1 MGSLFEQTSVNGIS
15 LSNRFVRSATWMG
28 MANEKGEPT
37 PQLTNILCELAD
49 NEVGLIITG
58 FTYVRKNGKCLSR
71 QLGAHRDESISRF
84 KELTRAV
91 HKRNGKIV
99 LQLVHGGYFSDSELI
114 NGVPLAPSKVKINEK
129 NSRRAMSKQD
139 IKELI
144 ELFADAS
151 KRGKEA
157 NFDGIQ
163 LHMAHGYLFSQFLSP
178 LFNQRRDEYGGDIES
193 RAKFPVEVLKG
204 IRKNVGPD
212 FPVLAKLNCRD
223 YHEKGLSLEESI
235 QVGKFLEEAGLD
247 AIELSGGLLINE
259 DLNPSRKNITSEK
272 DEAYF
277 EEEAKIFKAE
287 IDIPLMLVG
296 GIRSYSVAKR
306 IISENTADYVSM
318 SRPLIREPNLI
329 KRWHAGDHRKATCTS
344 CNECFKAGYSQKVFC
359 PIENRQNISN

>member
-151 KRGKEA
+151 KRGK
-157 NFDGIQ
+157 
-163 LHMAHGYLFSQFLSP
+163 
-178 LFNQRRDEYGGDIES
+178 
-193 RAKFPVEVLKG
+193 
-204 IRKNVGPD
+204 
-212 FPVLAKLNCRD
+212 
-223 YHEKGLSLEESI
+223 
-235 QVGKFLEEAGLD
+235 
-247 AIELSGGLLINE
+247 
-259 DLNPSRKNITSEK
+259 
-272 DEAYF
+272 
-277 EEEAKIFKAE
+277 
-287 IDIPLMLVG
+287 
-296 GIRSYSVAKR
+296 
-306 IISENTADYVSM
+306 
-318 SRPLIREPNLI
+318 
-329 KRWHAGDHRKATCTS
+329 
-344 CNECFKAGYSQKVFC
+344 
-359 PIENRQNISN
+359 

>member
-1 MGSLFEQTSVNGIS
+1 
-15 LSNRFVRSATWMG
+15 
-28 MANEKGEPT
+28 
-37 PQLTNILCELAD
+37 
-49 NEVGLIITG
+49 
-58 FTYVRKNGKCLSR
+58 
-71 QLGAHRDESISRF
+71 
-84 KELTRAV
+84 
-91 HKRNGKIV
+91 
-99 LQLVHGGYFSDSELI
+99 
-114 NGVPLAPSKVKINEK
+114 INEK